1 MTPISARAEAAPGE
15 EVSALVDV
23 SVLRVIPPRL
33 SAGGPGSGTLRAI
46 CARCSDLPDGCGET
60 PDRRQPQ
67 AAEPSAFGTDLVAV
81 VVPPAP
87 DEESAEVD
95 EVEDELAEELTD
107 SLDAEAEL
115 APEPACE
122 SRAECAPE
130 WLPLWRRESFR
141 ESVR

>member
-1 MTPISARAEAAPGE
+1 MRG
-15 EVSALVDV
+15 
-23 SVLRVIPPRL
+23 
-33 SAGGPGSGTLRAI
+33 I
-46 CARCSDLPDGCGET
+46 CARWGDLTDGCVET
-60 PDRRQPQ
+60 PDGRPPQ
-67 AAEPSAFGTDLVAV
+67 AAEPSAFDTDMVAV
-81 VVPPAP
+81 LVPPAL

-95 EVEDELAEELTD
+95 DELGEELTD
-107 SLDAEAEL
+107 SLDAEAAP